1 MSLQI
6 PVGARDEER
15 EELLQRGDGGAGD
28 SSNFAA
34 ADANMSSNHGS
45 WNNGLCS
52 ISKKSWLARIWRGF
66 DSKFMKPLLT
76 SSRPSLM
83 ETMPRFCA
91 PCAQFFTSAEQRG
104 VSVSLTNEGAEGCVS
119 NHEDNSAENQQPRP
133 LHQGIPMR
141 DIDALC
147 NGD

>member
-1 MSLQI
+1 MYL
-6 PVGARDEER
+6 GHCA
-15 EELLQRGDGGAGD
+15 
-28 SSNFAA
+28 
-34 ADANMSSNHGS
+34 S
-45 WNNGLCS
+45 WNNGICS
-52 ISKKSWLARIWRGF
+52 LSKKSWLARIWRGF

-104 VSVSLTNEGAEGCVS
+104 VSVPLTDEGAEGCVS
-119 NHEDNSAENQQPRP
+119 NREDNSAAENQQPFRSLP
-133 LHQGIPMR
+133 HQGGIPMR
-141 DIDALC
+141 DIEALC

>member
-1 MSLQI
+1 MIVNTIL
-6 PVGARDEER
+6 
-15 EELLQRGDGGAGD
+15 
-28 SSNFAA
+28 NFHALNFLFYPIFIA
-34 ADANMSSNHGS
+34 IFFLYIGHCAS
-45 WNNGLCS
+45 WNNGICS
-52 ISKKSWLARIWRGF
+52 LSKKSWLARIWRGF

-104 VSVSLTNEGAEGCVS
+104 VSVPLTDEGAEGCVS
-119 NHEDNSAENQQPRP
+119 NREDNSAAENQQPFRSLP
-133 LHQGIPMR
+133 HQGGIPMR
-141 DIDALC
+141 DIEALC